1 MAATAKGGFGRR
13 TIPLQQGVIYGPVA
27 SRRLGR
33 SLGLNLLPDEIKLCS
48 LNCRY
53 CQYGWTGMLQAPA
66 ANGAKFF
73 PSRREVIEALSKTL
87 SAMARAKKPP
97 DTITFSGNGEAT
109 LHPKFPEIVS
119 GVIALRDRYAPGCR
133 TAILTNSTTL
143 GKKAVREAIL
153 KLDDPI
159 LKLDAGTE
167 ETFRKLNAP
176 APGISFSRILAGLK
190 AIGPRAIIQSLFVNG
205 GVDNT
210 LPEEVGAWLRAVVW
224 VAPREVQIY
233 TLDRG
238 PADGSLK
245 PVPVKRLKAIAG
257 ELRAAGVAARVFV

>member
-1 MAATAKGGFGRR
+1 MRARAKGGFDRQ
-13 TIPLQQGVIYGPVA
+13 TIPLQQGVIYGPVT

-33 SLGLNLLPDEIKLCS
+33 SLGLNPLPGEIKLCS

-66 ANGAKFF
+66 ANGGKFF
-73 PSRREVIEALSKTL
+73 PARREIFDELSRIL
-87 SAMARAKKPP
+87 AAMAKAKKPP

-119 GVIALRDRYAPGCR
+119 DVIGLRDTYAPECR
-133 TAILTNSTTL
+133 TAILSNSTAL
-143 GKKAVREAIL
+143 GSKIVREAIL

-167 ETFRKLNAP
+167 ETFKKLNAP
-176 APGISFSRILAGLK
+176 APGILFSRVLAGLK
-190 AIGPRAIIQSLFVNG
+190 AIGPRAIIQSLFVTG

-210 LPEEVGAWLRAVVW
+210 LPEEVGAWLRAVVS

-245 PVPVKRLKAIAG
+245 PVPIKRLEAIAE